1 MRKGSSTVHPA
12 SRFDQLTPDQE
23 NAYRGKDS
31 SPLLSGKLRSFTGK
45 KSLLPFFEAA
55 VMGFASDVADFH
67 DAIAVTDGFVLMCN
81 ARRELRSNR
90 AYQGIRTSLS
100 CGILAFARA
109 SGLNTKPLCAWPAN
123 LGSKFRDWLR
133 EEALNSKGEVLS
145 PNTARRYYGEFC
157 SLFAEL
163 GERAK
168 TANGLPKFEPFPNN
182 PFSRAQDATRKTK
195 SLGLTILIAILHAA
209 RAEFREVVQKVR
221 HAQHLFKGPE
231 VPPDLSKRSK
241 LRYQNIDALL
251 WHLRKKCPE
260 NFPTYTSWRQTD
272 GPLFEAINKLH
283 GGWGRVGEYFQPF
296 AQSCVAPLLLLTIY
310 GHFNVEP
317 LRALRRKQVRRIE
330 VLRNEHIEVRM
341 AVQPGK
347 NRGAPYRRSFPVDDL
362 DFASPSSIL
371 SFMMEWTHTIRNRA
385 GIYSDCVFIFMT
397 QEGEV
402 KAFATATLEGRSGD
416 SKWIHHLKQFC
427 KRHNLPNFNLRELR
441 QTSLDFARLIS
452 DEDIREISAL
462 KGGSSASVLEF
473 HYRSDAAESRAQATV
488 GELQAN
494 KERYVRSAGKSHH
507 LGAQR
512 KDISAATPGCSCA
525 DPYDSPIPGEVSG
538 ALCGAFGCCPA
549 CPHGSPLLGSA
560 HALARLLQ
568 LRAALLDAK
577 LNIPLERWIA
587 RYKRPLDVLEG
598 SWLPLFDD
606 PQLWEHVKRMSLQ
619 PIGVIE

>member
-1 MRKGSSTVHPA
+1 MRKGLSVTPSV
-12 SRFDQLTPDQE
+12 SRFDQLSLDE
-23 NAYRGKDS
+23 EKAYRGENS

-45 KSLLPFFEAA
+45 KSRFPFFQAA
-55 VMGFASDVADFH
+55 VMGFVSDVSDFH
-67 DAIAVTDGFVLMCN
+67 DASAFTEGFVLMCN
-81 ARRELRSNR
+81 ARRKINSNR
-90 AYQGIRTSLS
+90 AYQGIRTSLR
-100 CGILAFARA
+100 CGVLAFARA
-109 SGLNTKPLCAWPAN
+109 KGLNSRPLSAWPAS
-123 LGSKFRDWLR
+123 LGIKFRDWLR
-133 EEALNSKGEVLS
+133 EEAINNKGAPLS
-145 PNTARRYYGEFC
+145 PNTARKYYGEFC
-157 SLFAEL
+157 GLFAEL
-163 GERAK
+163 GENAT
-168 TANGLPKFEPFPNN
+168 TANELPNLEPFPNN
-182 PFSRAQDATRKTK
+182 PFSRAQHSTKKTK
-195 SLGLTILIAILHAA
+195 SLGLPILIAILRAA
-209 RAEFREVVQKVR
+209 RAEFREVFQKFR
-221 HAQHLFKGPE
+221 HAQCLFELPE
-231 VPPDLSKRSK
+231 ILPDLSKRSK

-251 WHLRKKCPE
+251 WHLQKKGPE
-260 NFPTYTSWRQTD
+260 TFPTYTSWRQTD

-283 GGWGRVGEYFQPF
+283 GGWGKVGEYFQPF

-330 VLRNEHIEVRM
+330 VLRNKHIEVRM
-341 AVQPGK
+341 AIQPGK
-347 NRGAPYRRSFPVDDL
+347 NRGASYRRSFPVDDL

-371 SFMMEWTHTIRNRA
+371 SFMMEWTQTIRSRA

-397 QEGEV
+397 KEGEV
-402 KAFATATLEGRSGD
+402 KAFSTATLEGRSGD

-427 KRHNLPNFNLRELR
+427 KRHNLPKFNLRELR

-462 KGGSSASVLEF
+462 KGGSSTSVLEF

-512 KDISAATPGCSCA
+512 KDISAATPGCGCA
-525 DPYDSPIPGEVSG
+525 DPYDSPIPGEAPG

-568 LRAALLDAK
+568 LRIALSEAK
-577 LNIPLERWIA
+577 LSIPLERWIA
-587 RYKRPLDVLEG
+587 RYKRPLEVLEG

-619 PIGVIE
+619 PIGVVE